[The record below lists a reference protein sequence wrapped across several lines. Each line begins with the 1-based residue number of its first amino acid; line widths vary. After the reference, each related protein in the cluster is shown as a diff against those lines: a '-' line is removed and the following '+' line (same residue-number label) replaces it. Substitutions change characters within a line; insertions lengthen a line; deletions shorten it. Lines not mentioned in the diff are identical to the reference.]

1 MRNYSEEVAAEIDS
15 EIRRIVETG
24 YDTAKTLLSEHA
36 DQLHLVAR
44 YLIQHEKVDE
54 ATFEKLMKG
63 EIEMIDPETAPVP
76 EADSVPAEP
85 EDETKPA
92 EDSDD
97 PYRSLL
103 D

>member
-1 MRNYSEEVAAEIDS
+1 
-15 EIRRIVETG
+15 
-24 YDTAKTLLSEHA
+24 
-36 DQLHLVAR
+36 
-44 YLIQHEKVDE
+44 
-54 ATFEKLMKG
+54 MKG